1 MKTVSEL
8 AKELNINR
16 TTLHRLIQRNNIET
30 LQEGNKRLID
40 TRAEQ
45 AILRAFSR
53 KMLQGETL
61 QSNNKSLQQC
71 NVAQT
76 EQLASKDKII
86 DSLQAQLTDKENQI
100 SLLQSQLDSLKVQLT
115 DRDKTVERLEQDKA
129 KLNDR
134 LDKAE
139 TNISNLTTALTA
151 AQALHGMDKQQAVI
165 EVNEQPVENQ
175 EMTQPEPEQKKRSLF
190 ARIFKR

>member
-61 QSNNKSLQQC
+61 QSNNKSLLC

-190 ARIFKR
+190 SRIFKR

>member
-175 EMTQPEPEQKKRSLF
+175 EMTQPEPEQKKRCIFS
-190 ARIFKR
+190 RIFKR

>member
-100 SLLQSQLDSLKVQLT
+100 SLLQ
-115 DRDKTVERLEQDKA
+115 
-129 KLNDR
+129 
-134 LDKAE
+134 
-139 TNISNLTTALTA
+139 
-151 AQALHGMDKQQAVI
+151 
-165 EVNEQPVENQ
+165 
-175 EMTQPEPEQKKRSLF
+175 
-190 ARIFKR
+190 